1 MLYIVKYFSWHSYTI
16 RMLSYVICM
25 PFLCR
30 SYVLVVYCSCHSHVL
45 VCLPYVTHMY
55 LYGIR
60 KSLVCTQMSSVC
72 HSYVLVCHLYVTH
85 MYSLSSVSH
94 SFVVLPWI
102 ICLLSSR
109 ISNIFEHMVR
119 KFNQCN
125 LLIYIN
131 ENVQLSRLIDNITNL
146 RHYTTWK
153 HNSAS

>member
-1 MLYIVKYFSWHSYTI
+1 MTFVYHSYALVCHLYAILMSLVCT
-16 RMLSYVICM
+16 
-25 PFLCR
+25 R
-30 SYVLVVYCSCHSHVL
+30 SILFVCHSHVL